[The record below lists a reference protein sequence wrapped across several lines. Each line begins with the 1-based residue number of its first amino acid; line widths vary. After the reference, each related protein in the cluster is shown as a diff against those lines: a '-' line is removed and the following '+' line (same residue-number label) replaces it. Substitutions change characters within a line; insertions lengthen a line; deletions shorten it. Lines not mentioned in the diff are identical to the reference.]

1 MTNVPA
7 IGARSPRVNDAL
19 RDTPLSPFVE
29 LERRLAQQEHSF
41 RAPLHQG
48 KTTFTPHADAV
59 SWSPEEFPLRAQD
72 HPPPSGVPS
81 VRHELAAL
89 ATRRLGRTIEPDCV
103 IVTCGATHGMD
114 LALRCILEPRDEVL
128 ILSPQWLFAVGL
140 VRAARA
146 RPVEVRVFLELGGD
160 AQFDFIAA
168 VKAQIG
174 PRTRALVFNTP
185 NNPTGR
191 GLSLEQL
198 GALAD
203 LAERH
208 DLWLISD
215 NAYEHYDF
223 TPQGFVDISTF
234 DSAVERT
241 VSLYTFSK
249 TGAMPGHRVGYVV
262 VPEALA
268 VPLQKLSLHSTYSVA
283 TTSQYAAHQALAVPA
298 ERLAAQRRHACQ
310 ARDLTTGLLAV
321 PHTRVD
327 GGLYTFL
334 DLSGWAPGAAHFIDR
349 CVTAGVSLAPGR
361 AFGAHCVDHAR
372 LCFTAVDLT
381 TLEEALTRINQ
392 IYGSDD
398 VAG

>member
-1 MTNVPA
+1 MINISA
-7 IGARSPRVNDAL
+7 AGARSPRINDAL
-19 RDTPLSPFVE
+19 RNTLLSPFVE

-48 KTTFTPHADAV
+48 KTTFTPHTDAV
-59 SWSPEEFPLRAQD
+59 SWGPEEFALRAHD
-72 HPPPSGVPS
+72 HAPPSGVPS
-81 VRHELAAL
+81 IRRELAAL
-89 ATRRLGRTIEPDCV
+89 TTRRLGRTVEPDCV
-103 IVTCGATHGMD
+103 IVTCGATQGMD
-114 LALRCILEPRDEVL
+114 LALRCILDPGDEVL

-146 RPVEVRVFLELGGD
+146 RPVEVPVFLELDAD

-168 VKAQIG
+168 LEAQIG
-174 PRTRALVFNTP
+174 PWTRALMFNTP

-191 GLSLEQL
+191 GLSRQQL
-198 GALAD
+198 DALAD

-234 DSAVERT
+234 DSAANRT
-241 VSLYTFSK
+241 VSLHTFSK

-262 VPEALA
+262 VPEVLA

-283 TTSQYAAHQALAVPA
+283 TTSQYAAHRALAVPA
-298 ERLAAQRRHACQ
+298 ERLEAQRRDVRR
-310 ARDLTTGLLAV
+310 ARDLTMELLAV

-334 DLSGWAPGAAHFIDR
+334 DLSGWAPGAVHFVDR

-361 AFGAHCVDHAR
+361 AFGARCADHAR
-372 LCFTAVDLT
+372 LCFTAVDLP
-381 TLEEALTRINQ
+381 TLEEALTRINL
-392 IYGSDD
+392 IYGDSD